1 MSVADGEKLILGKIS
16 GIFGVKGWLKI
27 FSHTEPRDNI
37 LSYSPWLI
45 KVKGEWRTFDLEDG
59 QEIQGGKGIVAK
71 LEGIDDRD
79 EARLY
84 MGCEIAINPE
94 QLPEA
99 EDGYYWRE
107 LIGCSVTDQED
118 NDLGVV
124 TALIETGAH
133 DVLRVEKEGHST
145 LIPFVEGTFI
155 LDVDVENKHIQV
167 AWDGS
172 EE

>member
-45 KVKGEWRTFDLEDG
+45 KVKGEWRPFDLEDG
-59 QEIQGGKGIVAK
+59 QDQGGKGIVAK

-84 MGCEIAINPE
+84 MGCEIAIN
-94 QLPEA
+94 
-99 EDGYYWRE
+99 
-107 LIGCSVTDQED
+107 
-118 NDLGVV
+118 
-124 TALIETGAH
+124 
-133 DVLRVEKEGHST
+133 
-145 LIPFVEGTFI
+145 
-155 LDVDVENKHIQV
+155 
-167 AWDGS
+167 
-172 EE
+172 

>member
-45 KVKGEWRTFDLEDG
+45 KVKGEWRPFDLEDG

-99 EDGYYWRE
+99 LVGYYWRE

-133 DVLRVEKEGHST
+133 DVLRVEKDGHST

-167 AWDGS
+167 DWDGS